1 MLLPFFVEYQPTAS
15 FHQETVLFLQ
25 KNVNLFTYVFISWVF
40 TATFSLH
47 TFHNFKKLNVCEIDV
62 YEMNL
67 LTWKQGYHRVI
78 VQHTVIIIACVLV
91 CLLLITSFW
100 AWSWIRYLVMY
111 RYCIYILLISRT
123 LWTKGIQNFI
133 ALLFCLS
140 LKIQV
145 EWVSIDLFGQAIAS
159 TLFFITF
166 SANKCNKLQEV

>member
-1 MLLPFFVEYQPTAS
+1 MLLPFYVEYQPTAS
-15 FHQETVLFLQ
+15 FYKETVLFLQ
-25 KNVNLFTYVFISWVF
+25 KKCQLVYLCLYFLSIY
-40 TATFSLH
+40 ATFSLH
-47 TFHNFKKLNVCEIDV
+47 TFQIFKKLNVCEIDV

-91 CLLLITSFW
+91 CLLLITSFR

-111 RYCIYILLISRT
+111 RYCIYILFISRT